1 MADEGFLSR
10 WSRLKTG
17 AGARPAQ
24 APRASVGAGPAAQ
37 PAATAPAAHGAASA
51 PTAPAGAAV
60 LPTLEDALRL
70 DAASDYSAFV
80 ARGVDAAVR
89 REALR
94 RLFAD
99 PHFKTMDGL
108 DVYIG
113 DYTKADPVA
122 PAMLASLRRAAGL
135 LRGQESEAGEGGAPG
150 APGSRAQ
157 HGSTGQASP
166 GEAGPANKENDEH

>member
-10 WSRLKTG
+10 WSRLKAGERTRAAQ
-17 AGARPAQ
+17 AGAA
-24 APRASVGAGPAAQ
+24 GAA
-37 PAATAPAAHGAASA
+37 PAATAAQLAAPAPAAHDAASTPA
-51 PTAPAGAAV
+51 APAGAA

-70 DAASDYSAFV
+70 DAGSDYSAFV

-89 REALR
+89 RVALR

-99 PHFKTMDGL
+99 PHFNTMDGL

-122 PAMLASLRRAAGL
+122 PAMLVSLRRAAGL
-135 LRGQESEAGEGGAPG
+135 MRGQESEEGAGDAGSR
-150 APGSRAQ
+150 PGSHAQ
-157 HGSTGQASP
+157 QSRT
-166 GEAGPANKENDEH
+166 GPASGDVGPVNKENDEY